1 MEPCMS
7 SSKIAIWTTHKL
19 LKQYQSQLVLKLRM
33 VKLVSDSFQLL
44 IIDSIEA
51 KDTPREKI
59 VKHMQAAIED
69 FNFDVYY
76 PNEETNYRSF

>member
-1 MEPCMS
+1 MEPYMS
-7 SSKIAIWTTHKL
+7 SSRTATWTVPKL
-19 LKQYQSQLVLKLRM
+19 QKQYQSQLVPKVRM
-33 VKLVSDSFQLL
+33 VNLVSDFFLSL
-44 IIDSIEA
+44 IAHLIEA